1 MDKNAASGPRDPAK
15 LLALLGLARR
25 AGKLAVGWS
34 AVEQSVHRNEKPL
47 VILAVDMGAGQ
58 RARALRWE
66 PVRGFV
72 ADVVTCD
79 DLAAHLGRDK
89 LSVVSVCDP
98 GFVDG
103 IRKLG

>member
-1 MDKNAASGPRDPAK
+1 MEQDATSGPRDPSR

-25 AGKLAVGWS
+25 ANKLQVGWS
-34 AVEQSVHRNEKPL
+34 AVEQAVHRNEKPL

-58 RARALRWE
+58 RTRALRWE

-72 ADVVTCD
+72 ADQVTCD
-79 DLAAHLGRDK
+79 ELATHLGRNK